1 MAESGTDHVGVSEAK
16 SAVLKALVKAI
27 DDGYQGEEIKQ
38 YALAYRLLHGGPQP
52 GASVLT
58 KE

>member
-1 MAESGTDHVGVSEAK
+1 MSEAK